1 MELRAERVSLPLREP
16 LATAWGELT
25 TRELVRVRLTGDDGV
40 TGRGEAAPLE
50 PYDGVPL
57 VVVEEALVVYAE
69 VLREAAPGTPGPA
82 LLDACRAVAD
92 IPQAIAAI
100 DLALWDRAGRRQGR
114 RVADLLT
121 DDPPATVPVN
131 ATLGALDRSGA
142 FAQTVAAIE
151 AGFTC
156 VKVKVGVGDDA
167 ARLAAVRAAGGPALT
182 IRLDANGAWTVE
194 QAVQAIQALVPV
206 GLELVEEPVHGI
218 AGLRAVRE
226 QVATRISMDETAGDA
241 GALTASVADAVC
253 LKVSR
258 CGGLSSLLAQA
269 ALVRATG
276 ADVYL
281 ASSYDGP
288 LGVAAAVHA
297 AAALRVDLPCGLA
310 TLSAFDVA
318 PPASLAV
325 RDGRIAVPSGPG
337 LL

>member
-1 MELRAERVSLPLREP
+1 
-16 LATAWGELT
+16 
-25 TRELVRVRLTGDDGV
+25 
-40 TGRGEAAPLE
+40 
-50 PYDGVPL
+50 
-57 VVVEEALVVYAE
+57 
-69 VLREAAPGTPGPA
+69 
-82 LLDACRAVAD
+82 
-92 IPQAIAAI
+92 
-100 DLALWDRAGRRQGR
+100 
-114 RVADLLT
+114 
-121 DDPPATVPVN
+121 
-131 ATLGALDRSGA
+131 
-142 FAQTVAAIE
+142 
-151 AGFTC
+151 
-156 VKVKVGVGDDA
+156 VKVGVGDDA

-194 QAVQAIQALVPV
+194 QAVQAIRALVPV